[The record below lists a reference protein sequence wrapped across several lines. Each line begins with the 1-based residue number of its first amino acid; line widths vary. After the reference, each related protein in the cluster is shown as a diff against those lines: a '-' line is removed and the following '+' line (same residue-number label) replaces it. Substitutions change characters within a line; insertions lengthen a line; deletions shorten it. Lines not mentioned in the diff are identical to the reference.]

1 MRKFFQ
7 LALLLAAL
15 GWSVE
20 PCQAQTLEDRI
31 RNIYASLD
39 KSQVQSGILIH
50 QTPLFI
56 WPGRYDGINTA
67 DSMRLNLD
75 QFGILYGQFRGASVG
90 KSFLPEPSAYLDK
103 ARSQSPAGDTVSL
116 AFMAV
121 RYDFIRAEARDAN
134 LLQWH
139 NGQMRDVPRRVG
151 SPYGQDTCFAFT
163 SLRPK
168 VQGLK
173 AVFALPS
180 ELIFSNIKWRSSTI
194 EVDFGDGQGFQ
205 PLTQS
210 GLKEINYNK
219 AGQKTL
225 TLRCTIGR
233 GVFMAATVIEV
244 EETPSKGSAERNG
257 AVPYDE
263 DDPEIVNLGGAT
275 LSIFSAC
282 EDKKVRRPLIVV
294 EGFGG
299 YHTSADMF
307 LLLSI
312 PINGELLRDWMN
324 DREYDLIWVDLNA
337 PFASISLNA
346 IYLAGA
352 IDWINNRKHAD
363 GSSEPNA
370 LIGASMGGLVSKLAL
385 LQMHNTQD
393 KDSEVERF
401 FTYDSPLK
409 GANFPIGIQTFIRDL
424 VYNAS
429 NIGASTASLQGAL
442 DLLDSPA
449 AKDMLVARVLQGP
462 PGCTGCP
469 ITFTAAPSA
478 QFTAL
483 QNSISTLESIRPLS
497 AITRH
502 IALSNGANLGIL
514 QESMTPIMQ
523 ILKLHI
529 ELQEIEG
536 AGAWQGCYDVI
547 IDAKSYAATN
557 VSTLV
562 YERSITV
569 DISLLCDPFANN
581 STDAVSFTL
590 PAPMN
595 LDNAPGATSELG
607 LQLLED
613 GLGTLIASLE
623 HVEDSEHDVMIN
635 SFSFVPTVSSLDMP
649 LGANPNTPTP
659 NGGASVNRWT
669 ASNNNSVVSPF
680 SNLPEFNQEHVSM
693 NSRIATVIVDEL
705 EPVSVTALDGDLTNG
720 EIYNFGRSIPASNT
734 TGVTETP
741 RNISQDLTIANSA
754 QLWINRD
761 DRIGYTNNSGNPLN
775 RKPQQFTV
783 SVPGASCLED
793 NQVTVTVENGG
804 KIKIGEY
811 DGNVFNI
818 GQLHFGK
825 NSELIVNGPEAV
837 LIDKESTLAIEG
849 GATMT
854 IRPGAKV
861 LAADLAHMAVQN
873 GSELT
878 IQPGGTLEFTWG
890 ADCVVRQNS
899 RIIVEAGGILQISHP
914 NTNVTVQSGG
924 ELILRPG
931 AILRLW
937 DGQQDDG
944 EAFLKIEGGGKLRIE
959 GEYDLSGNGYIWLQG
974 FPTPGY
980 PVYEDLRSEI
990 HYKGHS
996 KTCRLFFLDRA
1007 GFSAVNK
1014 PLRLERLQI
1023 DCNGVGGIGAE
1034 NSAIRIFDVNF
1045 ESKGAGLSAL
1055 WVWGG
1060 TFMLVRNTDF
1070 IEFPI
1075 GLEISEHQGLAG
1087 VLPRIENSRFTKC
1100 QNGLMMYNS
1109 RYLNI
1114 INSHFTDCIYSSMEL
1129 YNVTNSVN
1137 FNNSTITGTGAFSD
1151 IYGTDVDL
1159 LSQEWPVPGIL
1170 LQDVPRFRMSGG
1182 SIQNCQT
1189 GIFVPDFARS
1199 NIVLTN
1205 KATIQ
1210 GNQIGIHV
1218 RNGFRDVNG
1227 STVQNYG
1234 MVLMD
1239 CAKLLDNHFGI
1250 MGSNVL
1256 LQINAFANSGTK
1268 DPAFVRSN
1276 HFRLQPISNYFRSLF
1291 YLCYDATGYNISS
1304 ISAPGNFWEG
1314 VDNQPI
1320 TPWRLYNSA
1329 LDFGP
1334 PIGCYIASNPNNVTL
1349 LRDPVAPAELAVCP
1363 VQISTPNPNGDEEFA
1378 CAPPDASEI
1387 EGKLHEQFYNG
1398 YRQFSIEADST
1409 NDFTLSDAIFQPL
1422 SDISQQEIMTMTEKC
1437 RSFVY
1442 GSQAFVKGNE
1452 GGERNGNNEQYHLS
1466 AYQADVLRVLPNPS
1480 SNTVTIWLPD
1490 EDCFLR
1496 VWDTYGKLVF
1506 ETQTSAGTAN
1516 LDVSHWPV
1524 GVYWAEAAGAEFR
1537 EKVKLVVQR

>member
-1 MRKFFQ
+1 M
-7 LALLLAAL
+7 ALLAPW
-15 GWSVE
+15 GWQAE
-20 PCQAQTLEDRI
+20 LCQAQTLEDRI

-56 WPGRYDGINTA
+56 WPGRYDGVNTA
-67 DSMRLNLD
+67 DSMRMSLD
-75 QFGILYGQFRGASVG
+75 QFGILYGQFRGAAVG
-90 KSFLPEPSAYLDK
+90 KSFLPEPSVYLDK
-103 ARSQSPAGDTVSL
+103 ARTPYSPGDTVSL
-116 AFMAV
+116 AFMSV
-121 RYDFIRAEARDAN
+121 RYDFIRAEAREAN
-134 LLQWH
+134 LLQWQ

-163 SLRPK
+163 TLRPK
-168 VQGLK
+168 LQGLRT
-173 AVFALPS
+173 VFSLPS

-205 PLTQS
+205 PLAQS
-210 GLKEINYNK
+210 GLKEINYNS

-225 TLRCTIGR
+225 TLRCTIGER
-233 GVFMAATVIEV
+233 VFMAATVIEV
-244 EETPSKGSAERNG
+244 EETPSKASGERNG
-257 AVPYDE
+257 SVPYDE
-263 DDPEIVNLGGAT
+263 GNPEIVNLGGVT

-299 YHTSADMF
+299 NFTSADMF

-312 PINGELLRDWMN
+312 STNGELLRDWMN
-324 DREYDLIWVDLNA
+324 AREYDLIWVDLNA

-385 LQMHNTQD
+385 LQMNTQG

-449 AKDMLVARVLQGP
+449 ARDMLVARVLQGP
-462 PGCTGCP
+462 PACNGCP
-469 ITFTAAPSA
+469 ITFTAAPSP
-478 QFTAL
+478 QFTTL
-483 QNSISTLESIRPLS
+483 QASISALEAVRPLS

-502 IALSNGANLGIL
+502 IVLSNGANLGIL
-514 QESMTPIMQ
+514 QESIDPIMQ

-529 ELQEIEG
+529 ELQEISG
-536 AGAWQGCYDVI
+536 AGVWQGCYDVI
-547 IDAKSYAATN
+547 IDAKAYAATN
-557 VSTLV
+557 VSTLI

-581 STDAVSFTL
+581 TTDAVSFTL

-595 LDNAPGATSELG
+595 LDNAPGSTSDLG

-613 GLGTLIASLE
+613 GLGTLIESLD

-635 SFSFVPTVSSLDMP
+635 SFSFVPTVSSVDMP
-649 LGANPNTPTP
+649 LGTNPNTPAP
-659 NGGASVNRWT
+659 NGGASVNRWS

-705 EPVSVTALDGDLTNG
+705 EPASVTALDGDLTNG

-741 RNISQDLTIANSA
+741 RNISQDLTIANGA

-825 NSELIVNGPEAV
+825 NSELIVNGPDAV
-837 LIDKESTLAIEG
+837 HIDKKSTLAIEG

-873 GSELT
+873 GSEVT
-878 IQPGGTLEFTWG
+878 IQSGGALEFTWG
-890 ADCVVRQNS
+890 ANCIVRQNS
-899 RIIVEAGGILQISHP
+899 RIIVETGGILQISHP
-914 NTNVTVQSGG
+914 NTNVTVQAGG
-924 ELILRPG
+924 EVILRPG

-990 HYKGHS
+990 HYKGHN

-1007 GFSAVNK
+1007 GISAANK

-1023 DCNGVGGIGAE
+1023 DCNGVGGVGAE

-1055 WVWGG
+1055 WVYGG
-1060 TFMLVRNTDF
+1060 TFLLIKNTDF
-1070 IEFPI
+1070 IRFPI
-1075 GLEISEHQGLAG
+1075 GLEISNHQGLAG
-1087 VLPRIENSRFTKC
+1087 VLPRIENSRFTEC
-1100 QNGLMMYNS
+1100 ENGLMMFDS

-1114 INSHFTDCIYSSMEL
+1114 VNSQFTGCSYASLAL

-1137 FNNSTITGTGAFSD
+1137 FNNSTITGTGGFSD
-1151 IYGTDVDL
+1151 IYGNNVDG

-1182 SIQNCQT
+1182 AIQNCQT
-1189 GIFVPDFARS
+1189 GIFVPDFSRS
-1199 NIVLTN
+1199 NIILTN

-1210 GNQIGIHV
+1210 SNQIGLHV
-1218 RNGFRDVNG
+1218 RNGFRDVSG
-1227 STVQNYG
+1227 STAQNYG

-1256 LQINAFANSGTK
+1256 LQINAYANSGTK

-1304 ISAPGNFWEG
+1304 INAPGNFWEG

-1334 PIGCYIASNPNNVTL
+1334 PVGCYIASNPNNVTL
-1349 LRDPVAPAELAVCP
+1349 LRDPVAPAEIFTCP
-1363 VQISTPNPNGDEEFA
+1363 VQIPIPYPSGDEEFA
-1378 CAPPDASEI
+1378 CPPPDDSEI
-1387 EGKLHEQFYNG
+1387 EGKLHEQFYRG
-1398 YRQFSIEADST
+1398 YRQYSIEAEDENT
-1409 NDFTLSDAIFQPL
+1409 IDFMLSDAMFQPL
-1422 SDISQQEIMTMTEKC
+1422 SDISQEDMLTMTEKC

-1442 GSQAFVKGNE
+1442 TSQAFVRGNE
-1452 GGERNGNNEQYHLS
+1452 GGQRNGSGGKYRTS
-1466 AYQADVLRVLPNPS
+1466 GGKASVLQVHPNPS
-1480 SNTVTIWLPD
+1480 SDMAVISLPA
-1490 EDCFLR
+1490 ENCTLR
-1496 VWDTYGKLVF
+1496 VWDTYGKLML
-1506 ETQTSAGTAN
+1506 ETQASDGTAN
-1516 LDVSHWPV
+1516 LDISNWPV
-1524 GVYWAEAAGAEFR
+1524 GLYVVEAIGAEFR
-1537 EKVKLVVQR
+1537 EKAKMVVQR